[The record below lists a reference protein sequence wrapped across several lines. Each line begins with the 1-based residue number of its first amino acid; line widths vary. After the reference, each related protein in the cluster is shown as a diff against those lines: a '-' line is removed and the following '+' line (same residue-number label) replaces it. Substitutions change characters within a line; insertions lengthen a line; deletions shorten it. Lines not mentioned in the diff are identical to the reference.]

1 MTKEIDSTE
10 LFCLSVGDTI
20 QRGDLFIVEGKQYEV
35 DKRGTVLGVTLKGSR
50 IEKSGTFFR
59 KNAESNGSSVA
70 SDGSKNG
77 EE

>member
-59 KNAESNGSSVA
+59 KN
-70 SDGSKNG
+70 G
-77 EE
+77 EVKHDEGN